1 MGLELPPGLI
11 QALHYA
17 GCYWPEADET
27 ALQRCGEAWLGFAF
41 SAEVHAEQAVLAVTD
56 MSHTNTG
63 PAIDAFKGYWEK
75 VAGDTGYLFSSEI
88 VAIGIAIAFFQAAM
102 LVLVLK
108 LLVIV
113 QLIALAIILAAAIA
127 AAFFTVGASLAVA
140 AEAAV
145 SVNRVIVIAVQ
156 LTTTLIRT
164 LGPVVARL
172 VRVYLGAKIER
183 LDGRPIHAS
192 EHGVDAYETREE
204 REEAAQEYERRK
216 EELAIDPAIGGTSPG
231 TEREAEVALGLEATG
246 TVSEPVTRAENE
258 RADFTE
264 GSGQDWDVKGYQT
277 REEPD
282 RTYDRTRSE
291 TGIQKKLDRD
301 IHVALDTSKLSGR
314 RRSDEDAFRARR
326 TQRGEP
332 AGRTGH
338 RLRVRSRWTGLAA
351 RLEGADFGG
360 STGTVGRTSTVI
372 VDDGSSAVDAV
383 QALNAVGAHVS
394 GFSPTRR
401 PEEGR

>member
-41 SAEVHAEQAVLAVTD
+41 SAEGSSEQAVLAVD
-56 MSHTNTG
+56 GMARENEG
-63 PAIDAFKGYWEK
+63 PGIDAFEDYWEK
-75 VAGDTGYLFSSEI
+75 VAGERGYLVSSEI
-88 VAIGIAIAFFQAAM
+88 VAIGIAVAFFQAAM

-113 QLIALAIILAAAIA
+113 QLIALTIILAAAIA

-145 SVNRVIVIAVQ
+145 TVNRVIVIAVQ
-156 LTTTLIRT
+156 LTTTLVRT
-164 LGPVVARL
+164 LGPVLARL
-172 VRVYLGAKIER
+172 VRDLLNEQVQR

-192 EHGVDAYETREE
+192 EHGVDAYETGEE
-204 REEAAQEYERRK
+204 REEAAHEYERRK
-216 EELAIDPAIGGTSPG
+216 QELAVDPAIGGTSPG

-246 TVSEPVTRAENE
+246 TMSKPVTRADNE

-277 REEPD
+277 REEPG
-282 RTYDRTRSE
+282 RTYDRTRAE

-301 IHVALDTSKLSGR
+301 IHVALDTSKLSR
-314 RRSDEDAFRARR
+314 EDFNDLKALV
-326 TQRGEP
+326 QSHPEWSGK
-332 AGRTGH
+332 
-338 RLRVRSRWTGLAA
+338 V
-351 RLEGADFGG
+351 
-360 STGTVGRTSTVI
+360 VI
-372 VDDGSSAVDAV
+372 Y
-383 QALNAVGAHVS
+383 
-394 GFSPTRR
+394 
-401 PEEGR
+401 

>member
-41 SAEVHAEQAVLAVTD
+41 SAEGHAEQAVLAVTD
-56 MSHTNTG
+56 MAHTNTG
-63 PAIDAFKGYWEK
+63 QAIDAFRAYWEK

-164 LGPVVARL
+164 LGPVLARL
-172 VRVYLGAKIER
+172 VRDYLGAKIER

-216 EELAIDPAIGGTSPG
+216 EELAIDPANGYKARDKTR
-231 TEREAEVALGLEATG
+231 REAEVALGLEATG
-246 TVSEPVTRAENE
+246 TVPAPVTRAEQAK
-258 RADFTE
+258 ADFTD
-264 GSGQDWDVKGYQT
+264 GSGQDWDIKQFGTYPGL
-277 REEPD
+277 RGD
-282 RTYDRTRSE
+282 YDRGDAESA
-291 TGIQKKLDRD
+291 IQEELDEREN
-301 IHVALDTSKLSGR
+301 VALDTSRLSR
-314 RRSDEDAFRARR
+314 EHFEDLKDLVASHP
-326 TQRGEP
+326 E
-332 AGRTGH
+332 
-338 RLRVRSRWTGLAA
+338 W
-351 RLEGADFGG
+351 ADK
-360 STGTVGRTSTVI
+360 VVI
-372 VDDGSSAVDAV
+372 
-383 QALNAVGAHVS
+383 
-394 GFSPTRR
+394 F
-401 PEEGR
+401 